1 MLKKFLGI
9 SIIAGILFLAI
20 IFLFYDSDMDFNYI
34 IPHRMLRLA
43 TIIVSGICIA
53 NSSIIFQTITNNHL
67 LVPSVMGYEAI
78 YLVWQSLL
86 ILLFGT
92 ASIPFLGSLGIFV
105 SSTIIVLVYALAL
118 HKYIF
123 PLCKGDMYTFL
134 LFGFIISLVLITSS
148 QIIQLSINPG
158 EYSVLQ
164 GMIQTSFNRAD
175 ITTLVITMT
184 IATASIFI
192 IKNSLRILDVIVL
205 GEYHA
210 KSLGVN
216 YSSYLNLWL
225 VIIAILTAIST
236 SLIGL
241 TAFIGIFISNLTYS
255 LTNSAKHKHILPLA
269 SLLTILIFM
278 ITELLVEHFFNYKIT
293 VNILVNLVCG
303 TYFFLILLFKKNH
316 V

>member
-1 MLKKFLGI
+1 MLKKFLKT
-9 SIIAGILFLAI
+9 SIIVGTLSLAT

-34 IPHRMLRLA
+34 IPHRALRLA
-43 TIIVSGICIA
+43 TIIISSICIA
-53 NSSIIFQTITNNHL
+53 SSSIIFQTITNNHL
-67 LVPSVMGYEAI
+67 LVPSVMGYEAA

-86 ILLFGT
+86 ILFFGT
-92 ASIPFLGSLGIFV
+92 TSISLLGSWGIFI
-105 SSTIIVLVYALAL
+105 SSTIIVLVYALTL

-134 LFGFIISLVLITSS
+134 LFGFVVSLVLVTFS

-158 EYSVLQ
+158 EYAVLQ
-164 GMIQTSFNRAD
+164 GMIQTSFNRVN
-175 ITTLVITMT
+175 ITTLIITIIIT
-184 IATASIFI
+184 TASIFF
-192 IKNSLRILDVIVL
+192 IKNSLRILDVMVL
-205 GEYHA
+205 GKYHA

-225 VIIAILTAIST
+225 IIIAILTAVST

-255 LTNSAKHKHILPLA
+255 LTKSSKHKHILPLA
-269 SLLTILIFM
+269 SLLTIFIFM
-278 ITELLVEHFFNYKIT
+278 ITELLVEHFFNYKTT

-303 TYFFLILLFKKNH
+303 TYFFIILLFKKNH